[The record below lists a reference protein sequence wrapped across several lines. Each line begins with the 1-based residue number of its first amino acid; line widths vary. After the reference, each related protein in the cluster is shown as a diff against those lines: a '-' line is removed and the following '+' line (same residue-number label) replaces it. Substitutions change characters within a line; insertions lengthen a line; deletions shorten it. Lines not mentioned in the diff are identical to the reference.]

1 MLIRATLQQRIL
13 LLVLLVIF
21 VTLALVGFA
30 TRRIIYDA
38 MEEALGKHA
47 LELARLISRLPEVSA
62 GLQASEP
69 STFLQ
74 PLANTLLEN
83 TSAGFIV
90 FMDMNAIRYSH
101 PNSTLIGKPFT
112 GGDEGPALEGKEYIS
127 RAVGISGPSIRG
139 FVPIYDDQRRQLG
152 VLAVGMFQHNIQ
164 ATLWEAQNA
173 LLRAL
178 LLGLLVGI
186 PGAMIL
192 ARTVRRTMYDMEPE
206 DIATLLEQREAML
219 NCIREAVIFTDT
231 EDCIA
236 LVNDTASKLL
246 NLPPDV
252 LGRPV
257 TDLIPNSRLPLVR
270 QTGQAEYDIQQRI
283 NGVVVVANRQP
294 VRVRNKVVG
303 AVETL
308 RDKTE
313 VLKLAEELTGVR
325 RYVDALRAKTHE
337 FMNKLH
343 VIGGLLELEE
353 YDQARELVL
362 QTQKKQQQILQL
374 LTKKIKD
381 PATIG
386 LLLGKARLAEE
397 LAIDFRID
405 PKSSLGNLPEHF
417 PSDAMVLVLG
427 NFIENSFEAI
437 VSTGKLGKGRV
448 EVGIYDKEGKIV
460 IEVQDNGPGIPLEL
474 SNTILE
480 KGVSSKGDSHGYGL
494 YLASRQVEE
503 LSGGQI
509 SITNCT
515 GGGVLARATIPKIL
529 PQGGETGV

>member
-38 MEEALGKHA
+38 MEETLGKHA

-164 ATLWEAQNA
+164 ATLWAQNA

-178 LLGLLVGI
+178 LLGPWLGYPCHD
-186 PGAMIL
+186 PGQDCS
-192 ARTVRRTMYDMEPE
+192 TNHVRYGTRGYCHPFGT
-206 DIATLLEQREAML
+206 AEAML

-236 LVNDTASKLL
+236 WSMIRPASF
-246 NLPPDV
+246 
-252 LGRPV
+252 
-257 TDLIPNSRLPLVR
+257 LICPR
-270 QTGQAEYDIQQRI
+270 
-283 NGVVVVANRQP
+283 
-294 VRVRNKVVG
+294 
-303 AVETL
+303 
-308 RDKTE
+308 
-313 VLKLAEELTGVR
+313 
-325 RYVDALRAKTHE
+325 
-337 FMNKLH
+337 
-343 VIGGLLELEE
+343 
-353 YDQARELVL
+353 
-362 QTQKKQQQILQL
+362 
-374 LTKKIKD
+374 
-381 PATIG
+381 
-386 LLLGKARLAEE
+386 
-397 LAIDFRID
+397 
-405 PKSSLGNLPEHF
+405 
-417 PSDAMVLVLG
+417 
-427 NFIENSFEAI
+427 
-437 VSTGKLGKGRV
+437 
-448 EVGIYDKEGKIV
+448 
-460 IEVQDNGPGIPLEL
+460 
-474 SNTILE
+474 
-480 KGVSSKGDSHGYGL
+480 
-494 YLASRQVEE
+494 
-503 LSGGQI
+503 
-509 SITNCT
+509 CT
-515 GGGVLARATIPKIL
+515 G
-529 PQGGETGV
+529 